1 LGIKQLDR
9 IWIAVDEQHNIL
21 GTSGLYTMTQ
31 DQEEAKWL
39 SWYCVAPEARGQGV
53 GKALLNYA
61 TRKAREYGAK
71 YLRLYTGD
79 DEAEKVAQG
88 VYQRHGLKV
97 YKIEPKLTYNRLY
110 RAMAL

>member
-1 LGIKQLDR
+1 MAQLVLR
-9 IWIAVDEQHNIL
+9 RPRSP
-21 GTSGLYTMTQ
+21 GS
-31 DQEEAKWL
+31 
-39 SWYCVAPEARGQGV
+39 RGGQSP
-53 GKALLNYA
+53 AQSRH
-61 TRKAREYGAK
+61 RKAREYGAK